1 MPSASPQY
9 NILIAESFS
18 CQRDILL
25 NLKNSWLRPYI
36 QLFTSHS
43 APRTE
48 LLNVADHILDLT
60 PKGEK
65 SVEWMLEQ
73 CLKHKIDVLFIGKN
87 SIRFAT
93 HRQLFEAHNI
103 QLITGCTEL
112 KNHQLIDDK
121 YQFTQLCLAQNLP
134 AIPAYYFADVEQF
147 KQSYQ
152 LAEQQHPQQI
162 LCAKP
167 VHGVFAH
174 GFIRFKAD
182 ADFNGLFRIPVEI
195 NFEDFCDQYARLK
208 KPPKYILMPFL
219 TGQECSVDIACDRGE
234 VISLA
239 TRIKEEY
246 RQNIMLKG
254 PCDEICHQLVKLFA
268 LDGLINIQF
277 KQDQHDVWHILEIN
291 ARPAGGFSYSIH
303 TGRNLIADLMAKKL
317 QLSPSPTQTYTD
329 NIYSY
334 PFTASISDNSPEI

>member
-1 MPSASPQY
+1 MSDLSPQY

-36 QLFTSHS
+36 RLFSSHS
-43 APRTE
+43 VARTE
-48 LLNVADHILDLT
+48 ILNIADHILDLT
-60 PKGEK
+60 PTGET
-65 SVEWMLEQ
+65 SVDWILEQ
-73 CLKHKIDVLFIGKN
+73 CLHHNIDLLFIGKH
-87 SIRFAT
+87 SVRFET
-93 HRQLFEAHNI
+93 HRHKFEAHNI
-103 QLITGCTEL
+103 QLITGCTQL
-112 KNHQLIDDK
+112 KNLQLINDK
-121 YQFTQLCLAQNLP
+121 YQFTQTCLAQNLP

-147 KQSYQ
+147 KHSYQ

-174 GFIRFKAD
+174 GFIRFKTD
-182 ADFNGLFRIPVEI
+182 ADFNGLFRIPIEI
-195 NFEDFCDQYARLK
+195 NLEDFCDQYARLK
-208 KPPKYILMPFL
+208 KPPQYILMPYL
-219 TGQECSVDIACDRGE
+219 TGQECSVDIACDHGE
-234 VISLA
+234 IISLA

-246 RQNIMLKG
+246 RQNIMLNG
-254 PCDEICHQLVKLFA
+254 PCDEICHQLVKLFE

-303 TGRNLIADLMAKKL
+303 TGRNLIADLIAKKL
-317 QLSPSPTQTYTD
+317 HLPSSPITTYTD

-334 PFTASISDNSPEI
+334 PFTASISDHLQEK